1 MILRFLVMKFESKF
15 DIGNTLFTMHDN
27 RIVEVDVVGITI
39 QTYNDCS
46 AYAHYKVS
54 HFMYDMFEEFE
65 VGEDNL
71 FVTKEEL
78 VEDLL
83 NRSNRLSN
91 KIIFGDYNYPDI
103 DL

>member
-1 MILRFLVMKFESKF
+1 MKFESKF
-15 DIGNTLFTMHDN
+15 DIGNTLFTMRDS

-39 QTYNDCS
+39 QTYNNGGS

-54 HFMYDMFEEFE
+54 HFLYDMFEEFE
-65 VGEDNL
+65 VGEDDL

-78 VEDLL
+78 VEELL
-83 NRSNRLSN
+83 NRSNNSSN
-91 KIIFGDYNYPDI
+91 KFILGDYSFPDI

>member
-1 MILRFLVMKFESKF
+1 
-15 DIGNTLFTMHDN
+15 
-27 RIVEVDVVGITI
+27 
-39 QTYNDCS
+39 
-46 AYAHYKVS
+46 
-54 HFMYDMFEEFE
+54 MYDMFEEFE

-83 NRSNRLSN
+83 NRSNRISN
-91 KIIFGDYNYPDI
+91 KIILGDYNYPDI

>member
-1 MILRFLVMKFESKF
+1 MKFESKF

-39 QTYNDCS
+39 QTYNDS
-46 AYAHYKVS
+46 NAYAHYKVS
-54 HFMYDMFEEFE
+54 HFMYDAFETFE
-65 VGEDNL
+65 VGEDDL

-78 VEDLL
+78 VKDLL
-83 NRSNRLSN
+83 NRSNRSSK
-91 KIIFGDYNYPDI
+91 KIILGDYNYPDI

>member
-1 MILRFLVMKFESKF
+1 MKFETKF
-15 DIGNTLFTMHDN
+15 DIGNTLFTMHNN

-39 QTYNDCS
+39 QTYNDS
-46 AYAHYKVS
+46 DAYAHYEVS
-54 HFMYDMFEEFE
+54 HFLYDTFEKFE

-71 FVTKEEL
+71 FITKEEL

-83 NRSNRLSN
+83 NCSNRSRN
-91 KIIFGDYNYPDI
+91 KIILGSYPDI

>member
-1 MILRFLVMKFESKF
+1 MKFESKF

-27 RIVEVDVVGITI
+27 QIVEVDVVGITI
-39 QTYNDCS
+39 RTYNDGG
-46 AYAHYKVS
+46 AYAHYEVS
-54 HFMYDMFEEFE
+54 HFLYDMFEKFE
-65 VGEDNL
+65 VGEDDL

-91 KIIFGDYNYPDI
+91 KIILGTYPDI

>member
-1 MILRFLVMKFESKF
+1 MKFESKF
-15 DIGNTLFTMHDN
+15 DIDDTLFTMYNN

-39 QTYNDCS
+39 QTYNIGN

-54 HFMYDMFEEFE
+54 RFVCDVFEEFE
-65 VGEDNL
+65 VGEDDL

-83 NRSNRLSN
+83 NSSNTSSN
-91 KIIFGDYNYPDI
+91 KII
-103 DL
+103 

>member
-1 MILRFLVMKFESKF
+1 MKFETKF

-39 QTYNDCS
+39 QTYNS
-46 AYAHYKVS
+46 GNAYAHYKVS
-54 HFMYDMFEEFE
+54 HFLYDMFEEFE

-83 NRSNRLSN
+83 NRSNSSSN
-91 KIIFGDYNYPDI
+91 KFILGDYSYPDI
-103 DL
+103 NL

>member
-1 MILRFLVMKFESKF
+1 MKFETKF

-39 QTYNDCS
+39 QTYNNGN

-54 HFMYDMFEEFE
+54 HFLYDMFEEFE

-83 NRSNRLSN
+83 NRSNSSSN
-91 KIIFGDYNYPDI
+91 KFILGDYSYPDI
-103 DL
+103 NL